1 MLVFDPQDCTT
12 CWIKIFHLTLTDGTR
27 TGQALIR
34 FDDEFTVR
42 IPIALNHQAH
52 DAVFE

>member
-1 MLVFDPQDCTT
+1 MLDQD
-12 CWIKIFHLTLTDGTR
+12 LPSDADGCTR

-34 FDDEFTVR
+34 FDDEFAVR

>member
-1 MLVFDPQDCTT
+1 MLDQD
-12 CWIKIFHLTLTDGTR
+12 LPSDADGWHVHR
-27 TGQALIR
+27 AALIR
-34 FDDEFTVR
+34 FDDEFAVR